1 MDPNN
6 QDTLNDGIVDG
17 DRIFDLD
24 VKCDKSD
31 NGKLCPSI
39 DIQLEGEQLESFSAT
54 KLDNDDPFLNE
65 QIPGYLG
72 NGYEFYVDG
81 KFEKAQLSFE
91 LDASIINDNTC
102 I

>member
-31 NGKLCPSI
+31 NG
-39 DIQLEGEQLESFSAT
+39 
-54 KLDNDDPFLNE
+54 N
-65 QIPGYLG
+65 Y
-72 NGYEFYVDG
+72 
-81 KFEKAQLSFE
+81 AQVLIF
-91 LDASIINDNTC
+91 N
-102 I
+102 

>member
-39 DIQLEGEQLESFSAT
+39 DIQLEGEQLESFAPQNWIMMI
-54 KLDNDDPFLNE
+54 LF
-65 QIPGYLG
+65 
-72 NGYEFYVDG
+72 
-81 KFEKAQLSFE
+81 
-91 LDASIINDNTC
+91 
-102 I
+102 